1 MKLYTLIEN
10 TGHEPGLA
18 CEHGLSLYIE
28 ACGKKIL
35 FDAGKTGAFADN
47 AKRMGVD
54 LSGVELAVLS
64 HGHSDHSGGFLRFF
78 YENNS
83 APVYLQKSALEDQYG
98 SQGDYIGLSAELKES
113 DRLRLVGDTC
123 RIGEGLTLICGSS
136 ISESHPIDNA
146 GLTVCKNGA
155 YYPDTFEHE
164 QYLLIQENG
173 KRILLSGCSHR
184 GILNIAEHFKPD
196 VLVGGFHFFKQ
207 LPDSPMVTSA
217 AQKLL
222 NLPTVYYTGHCTGEE
237 QYKTMKKIMADR
249 VDYLS
254 TGTVIE
260 I

>member
-78 YENNS
+78 DENNS

-217 AQKLL
+217 AQELL

>member
-10 TGHEPGLA
+10 TTGDPMLA

-35 FDAGKTGAFADN
+35 FDTGETGAFIDN

-54 LSGVELAVLS
+54 LSKVELAILS

-78 YENNS
+78 AENDS
-83 APVYLQKSALEDQYG
+83 APVYLQKSALEDHYG
-98 SQGDYIGLSAELKES
+98 SQGDYIGLAAELKTS
-113 DRLRLVGDTC
+113 DRLRFVATTC
-123 RIGEGLTLICGSS
+123 QIGEGLTLICGSD
-136 ISESHPIDNA
+136 ISPDRPIDSA
-146 GLTVCKNGA
+146 GLTVYKDGT
-155 YYPDTFEHE
+155 YIPDTFSHE
-164 QYLLIQENG
+164 QYLLIQEKG

-184 GILNIAEHFKPD
+184 GILNIAEHFRPD

-207 LPDSPMVTSA
+207 LPDSSMVTDA
-217 AQKLL
+217 ANDLL
-222 NLPTVYYTGHCTGEE
+222 SLPTVYYTGHCTGEE

-249 VDYLS
+249 VQYLS
-254 TGTVIE
+254 TGSVIE